1 MKLRTLVIIVG
12 LLGALSV
19 LAYLRNRPEPA
30 PLADPRVG
38 TPLLAADTV
47 ALATGLSV
55 SDQGKVVQVSKGAD
69 GTWTVPSYYGLPAD
83 VKKIAQL
90 VQDLNEAK
98 VERFVTDNPDR
109 ISHLDFKDSRIA
121 LTDAAGKELW
131 SVTLGKTPDAGNG
144 RFIRFG
150 SEGRAFFS
158 GTHVWLETDP
168 KAWADTQLVALKAD
182 DVAKVVVPLAGGSVE
197 LSRPK
202 KDSPWTA
209 TGGPAGKALIQDKV
223 AAMLTTLTDLRFSD
237 TLAKDD
243 PAAKAASAF
252 ARSYA
257 LTTFDGR
264 TIDISMG
271 RKPEVK
277 TLKAPVA
284 DTAPITTGAD
294 GKPEAKPITP
304 EFDTTPPGP
313 VFAVVS
319 NSDAHAGVNAMM
331 AKRSFE
337 VDDYAFT
344 GLPQKADELFEAAK
358 AK

>member
-1 MKLRTLVIIVG
+1 MKLRTLVIIVA
-12 LLGALSV
+12 LLGALSA

-38 TPLLAADTV
+38 SPLLSADTV
-47 ALATGLSV
+47 AQASGLSV

-69 GTWTVPSYYGLPAD
+69 GTWTVPSYFGLPAD

-90 VQDLNEAK
+90 VQDLNEAR
-98 VERFVTDNPDR
+98 VERFVTDNPGR
-109 ISHLDFKDSRIA
+109 IAHLDFKDSRIA

-144 RFIRFG
+144 KFIRFG
-150 SEGRAFFS
+150 NESRAFFS

-168 KAWADTQLVALKAD
+168 KAWADSQLVGLKAD
-182 DVAKVVVPLAGGSVE
+182 DVAKVSLSLAGGSVE
-197 LSRPK
+197 LTRAK
-202 KDSPWTA
+202 KDAPWSA
-209 TGGPAGKALIQDKV
+209 TGGPAGRELAQEKV
-223 AAMLTTLTDLRFSD
+223 GPVLTTLADLRFSD

-243 PAAKAASAF
+243 PAARAASAF
-252 ARSYA
+252 AKSYA

-271 RKPEVK
+271 RKPEVR

-284 DTAPITTGAD
+284 DTAPITTSAD
-294 GKPEAKPITP
+294 GKPESKPITP
-304 EFDTTPPGP
+304 EFDTTPAGP
-313 VFAVVS
+313 VVAVVS

-331 AKRSFE
+331 TKRSFV

-344 GLPQKADELFEAAK
+344 GLPQKADDLFLAAK